1 MRLSR
6 LPAGTAT
13 VALVTA
19 VGVAVRLYDLGDK
32 PLWLDEA
39 YSYDYAQRSLG
50 ELWSPFAPVD
60 MHPPLYYVLLGAW
73 LQLGNSETWLRLPS
87 AVVSAAAVVPTYLAA
102 RLLTDRRAA
111 AVAGLLVA
119 LSPFQVWY
127 AQEARMYGLL
137 VFVAALLCWATARLL
152 TTSDPPTWASVLY
165 AGAGGVAL
173 LVHTSS
179 VFLVGA
185 AALVLLVTRAVSW
198 RRWLVLHIAQLA
210 LWSMWLPG
218 AVRQAV
224 SGRGSSWLLPPSPT
238 DVATVIGSPLT
249 LTGATGT
256 AGVVAIALL
265 VLALGLAGASVLGA
279 RARVWGLGLWLLPLV
294 AAYVVSVWRPVFLD
308 RTLLWTVVPFA
319 VLAGAAVARIRV
331 APVQAAALALPVAVS
346 LFSLSY
352 WYGGYEKE
360 GWDDAAALVRA
371 GAQPGDLIVYS
382 GPSMRLPFE
391 YYYRSP
397 EQPRLGVAPP
407 APGDEDAVAAKAR
420 RYERVWLVYSHT
432 ASGDPAG
439 VVPRALADGRR
450 LGADTA
456 FPGVRILRFDP
467 A

>member
-1 MRLSR
+1 MVTVLV
-6 LPAGTAT
+6 L
-13 VALVTA
+13 VAL
-19 VGVAVRLYDLGDK
+19 AVRLYDLGGK

-39 YSYDYAQRSLG
+39 YSYDYAQRSLAA
-50 ELWSPFAPVD
+50 LWSPSAPVD

-73 LQLGNSETWLRLPS
+73 LQLGGSEAWLRLPS
-87 AVVSAAAVVPTYLAA
+87 ALVSAAAVVPTYLAA
-102 RLLTDRRAA
+102 RLLAGRRAA

-137 VFVAALLCWATARLL
+137 TLVAALLCWATARL
-152 TTSDPPTWASVLY
+152 TVGNPPTWASLVY
-165 AGAGGVAL
+165 AGAGGLAL

-185 AALVLLVTRAVSW
+185 TALVLLLTRAVSW
-198 RRWLVLHIAQLA
+198 RRWLLLHLAQLA
-210 LWSMWLPG
+210 LWSLWLPG

-238 DVATVIGSPLT
+238 DVATVVGSPLT
-249 LTGATGT
+249 IAGATGT
-256 AGVVAIALL
+256 AALAAIALL
-265 VLALGLAGASVLGA
+265 VLALGLAGAWVLPA
-279 RARVWGLGLWLLPLV
+279 RARTWGLVLWLLPLV
-294 AAYVVSVWRPVFLD
+294 AAYAVSVWKPVFLD

-319 VLAGAAVARIRV
+319 VLAGAAIAHVRLIALR
-331 APVQAAALALPVAVS
+331 AAALALPVAVS
-346 LFSLSY
+346 LLSLAY
-352 WYGGYEKE
+352 WYSGYEKE

-371 GAQPGDLIVYS
+371 GAQPADLIVYS

-397 EQPRLGVAPP
+397 EQPRVGVAPP
-407 APGDEDAVAAKAR
+407 APGDEAAVAQKAR
-420 RYERVWLVYSHT
+420 GYDRVWLVYSHT

-450 LGADTA
+450 LTSDTS
-456 FPGVRILRFDP
+456 FPGVRILRFD
-467 A
+467 AA

>member
-6 LPAGTAT
+6 LPVGTVPVAVLLL
-13 VALVTA
+13 VAL
-19 VGVAVRLYDLGDK
+19 AVRLYDLGDK

-39 YSYDYAQRSLG
+39 YSYDYAQRSVAA
-50 ELWSPFAPVD
+50 LWSPSAPVD

-73 LQLGNSETWLRLPS
+73 LQLGDSEAWLRLPS
-87 AVVSAAAVVPTYLAA
+87 ALVSAAAVVPTYLAG
-102 RLLTDRRAA
+102 RLLAGRTAA
-111 AVAGLLVA
+111 LLAGLLAA

-137 VFVAALLCWATARLL
+137 TLVAALLCWATARLTL
-152 TTSDPPTWASVLY
+152 AHPPTWASVLY
-165 AGAGGVAL
+165 AGAGGLAL

-185 AALVLLVTRAVSW
+185 TALVLLLTRAVPW
-198 RRWLVLHIAQLA
+198 RRWLLLHLAQVA
-210 LWSMWLPG
+210 LWSLWLPG

-238 DVATVIGSPLT
+238 DVATVVGSPLT
-249 LTGATGT
+249 ITGATGT
-256 AGVVAIALL
+256 AALAAIALL
-265 VLALGLAGASVLGA
+265 VLALGLAGAWVLPA
-279 RARVWGLGLWLLPLV
+279 RARTWGLVLWLLPLV
-294 AAYVVSVWRPVFLD
+294 AAYAVSVWKPVFLD

-319 VLAGAAVARIRV
+319 VLAGAAIAHLRSTALR
-331 APVQAAALALPVAVS
+331 AAVLAVPLAVS
-346 LFSLSY
+346 VLSLSY
-352 WYGGYEKE
+352 WYSGYEKE

-382 GPSMRLPFE
+382 GPSMRLPFD

-397 EQPRLGVAPP
+397 EQPRIGVAPP
-407 APGDEDAVAAKAR
+407 APGDEAAVAEEAEG
-420 RYERVWLVYSHT
+420 YDRVWLVYSHT

-450 LGADTA
+450 LRSDTS
-456 FPGVRILRFDP
+456 FPGVRILRFD
-467 A
+467 AA